1 MGDFDW
7 ESIGKG
13 LVVQILW
20 AAVLA
25 GLWVLALPGFVVA
38 TGYVPLEGFGF
49 VPAISTLLIAK
60 FLHIWFTSNQ
70 D

>member
-13 LVVQILW
+13 FLVQILW
-20 AAVLA
+20 AALLA
-25 GLWVLALPGFVVA
+25 GLWVLALPGFVAV
-38 TGYVPLEGFGF
+38 TGYAALEGFGF
-49 VPAISTLLIAK
+49 VPAIAPLLIAK
-60 FLHIWFTSNQ
+60 FLHVWFTYNR